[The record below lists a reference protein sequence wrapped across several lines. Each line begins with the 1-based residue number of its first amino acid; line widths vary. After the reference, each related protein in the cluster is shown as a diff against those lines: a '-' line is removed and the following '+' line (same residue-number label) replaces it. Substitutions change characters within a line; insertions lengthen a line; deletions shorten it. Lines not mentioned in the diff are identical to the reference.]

1 MSIHGNVK
9 ASKQCT
15 YVPLCLPYPTY
26 STICAEVGACTVKTQ
41 CLHYSRVHPRS
52 TIHRC
57 AWPRA
62 VQYKGVYWIGHITYN
77 RYWAELRSY
86 IPSVPPLPSPPL
98 SPMGILVCAKGGGR
112 PSVRETCTM
121 ESLSTE
127 GNTRNQQ
134 TTVTYL

>member
-1 MSIHGNVK
+1 MVQRLVHVLLKHSAYTTAECTPEVLYTDVHG
-9 ASKQCT
+9 
-15 YVPLCLPYPTY
+15 LELY
-26 STICAEVGACTVKTQ
+26 STMVYIGSDTLRITV
-41 CLHYSRVHPRS
+41 
-52 TIHRC
+52 
-57 AWPRA
+57 
-62 VQYKGVYWIGHITYN
+62 IGL
-77 RYWAELRSY
+77 AELCSY